1 MRACERASAPK
12 KPRNRFANPT
22 CQYFIRR
29 QLTDVQDLHIFFHC
43 FAGGWLGK
51 FPMIH
56 VYRYIRKHTRTHS
69 HTGLGS
75 SASRFPRQYYLAP
88 GQKNQQGPFSH
99 CATCMRPPIKLVIPL
114 SNLAH
119 CTSRQFTCFSQLWPC
134 VVVCRHQGLATA
146 VETELA
152 QAKITIASLRDTQM
166 RQETILRQYAE
177 EVNPFLSSGAR
188 GCL

>member
-1 MRACERASAPK
+1 M
-12 KPRNRFANPT
+12 
-22 CQYFIRR
+22 
-29 QLTDVQDLHIFFHC
+29 D
-43 FAGGWLGK
+43 
-51 FPMIH
+51 IH
-56 VYRYIRKHTRTHS
+56 NTHKHAHTQTHTHA

-75 SASRFPRQYYLAP
+75 SASRFPRQYYLTP
-88 GQKNQQGPFSH
+88 GQKNQQGPFSQ
-99 CATCMRPPIKLVIPL
+99 CGTCICPLIKLVIPL
-114 SNLAH
+114 SYLAH
-119 CTSRQFTCFSQLWPC
+119 CTSRPFTCFSQLRPC

-188 GCL
+188 GCVPGFLLLG